1 VNAQRRAEVKSV
13 LTPKLFALLVLF
25 GAFMGLV
32 GVLTTPFVPS
42 WLGWSTLL
50 SPTSTPLIVLF
61 ILLLLAQFAGI
72 TVSREKLVLLAVAGA
87 MGVSFCY
94 SWVPYAIIHNSAA
107 ARLYQYNWHPT
118 NWAVV
123 DYWVFGPIV
132 SDPAEMTPIQTGGPV
147 PWGKWAPF
155 LAWWITY
162 TVLWLLFF
170 TGWISLL
177 QERWMIVERLPY
189 PVAIPVTMQI
199 ALASA
204 PRGKD
209 PRIRFFLLGAL
220 IGALVILPV
229 IATYINPAIPDIYG
243 WSREPFIPWW
253 LGCIDFSR
261 TPLGPVIVPISVLPL
276 NPSDYVAWYIVPS
289 KISFTVW
296 FLQLFL
302 ITVPSQVA
310 YYMGYYSDLPTMANR
325 FHAFM
330 NGAPF
335 RWNGWY
341 VGAAFGLILIWF
353 VLNWKYMK
361 EVFTKTEQSM
371 PAKLRTWMIVGST
384 VGLIGL
390 LVAAG
395 VNAIAAP
402 LIVLSMWLIYI
413 GAVRQMGLSYV
424 TAVPGDWTQLPTLVK
439 YLYIPDPGYVTI
451 NGAQARPPEMVVTM
465 WLANRPTAVIFGY
478 GGIISSIP
486 ISYKAAFDNGVNLR
500 DVTKLILAI
509 GIVSAIIG
517 YPVALW
523 FSYTVGT
530 NNTRMGMFDSW
541 WHWVFGCPWSKVEE
555 QFITEPLAPYL
566 LAGFALIA
574 LVSFLNFRFVWWPID
589 PVGTVVAL
597 GGGFATGYILPAFI
611 GWLVKR
617 LVYRIGGAKLDEN
630 VGMPFAIGFIVG
642 YLMCQV
648 IGGIIVTV
656 QYFLPK

>member
-1 VNAQRRAEVKSV
+1 MGAQEKVEVRSV
-13 LTPKLFALLVLF
+13 LTPRLFALLVLF
-25 GAFMGLV
+25 GAFMGLA

-50 SPTSTPLIVLF
+50 SPSSAPLVTLF
-61 ILLLLAQFAGI
+61 ILLLLSQFAGI
-72 TVSREKLVLLAVAGA
+72 SVKREKLVLLATAAA

-94 SWVPYAIIHNSAA
+94 SWVPYGIIHNTAA
-107 ARLYQYNWHPT
+107 IRLWQYNWHPT
-118 NWAVV
+118 NWAVRS
-123 DYWVFGPIV
+123 YWIFGPIV

-147 PWGKWAPF
+147 PWDKWAPF

-170 TGWISLL
+170 TGWISML

-189 PVAIPVTMQI
+189 PVAIPVTMQV

-204 PRGKD
+204 PKGGD

-220 IGALVILPV
+220 VGALVILPV
-229 IATYINPAIPDIYG
+229 IATYVNPAIPDIYG

-261 TPLGPVIVPISVLPL
+261 TPLGPVIIPISVLPL
-276 NPSDYVAWYIVPS
+276 NPENYVVWYIVPS

-302 ITVPSQVA
+302 ITIPSQIA
-310 YYMGYYSDLPTMANR
+310 FYMGYYSDLPTMANR

-341 VGAAFGLILIWF
+341 VGAAFGLIAIWLA
-353 VLNWKYMK
+353 LNWKYMK
-361 EVFTKTEQSM
+361 EVFMKTEQSM
-371 PAKLRTWMIVGST
+371 PAKLRNIMIIGST
-384 VGLIGL
+384 LGLIGL
-390 LVAAG
+390 LIAAG
-395 VNAIAAP
+395 VNPMAAP
-402 LIVLSMWLIYI
+402 LILLSMWLIYI

-424 TAVPGDWTQLPTLVK
+424 TAVPGDWTHLPTLVK
-439 YLYIPDPGYVTI
+439 YLYIPDPGYI
-451 NGAQARPPEMVVTM
+451 AIDGANARPPEMVVTL
-465 WLANRPTAVIFGY
+465 WFANRPTAVLFGY
-478 GGIISSIP
+478 GGIIGTIP
-486 ISYKAAFDNGVNLR
+486 VYYKAAFDYGINLR

-523 FSYTVGT
+523 FSYAVGT
-530 NNTRMGMFDSW
+530 NNTRMGMFDAW

-555 QFITEPLAPYL
+555 QFITEPLAQYL

-574 LVSFLNFRFVWWPID
+574 LVSFLNFRFVWWPLD
-589 PVGTVVAL
+589 PVGTVIAL

-617 LVYRIGGAKLDEN
+617 LVYRVGGTKLDEN
-630 VGMPFAIGFIVG
+630 VGMPFAIGFVVG
-642 YLMCQV
+642 YLMCQIV
-648 IGGIIVTV
+648 GGIIVTV